1 VAWFD
6 RLVEKA
12 LGGRRMA
19 ARNLAG
25 LEYPR
30 VEVPLRRGGR
40 GLADLTIALLTD
52 LHIGCAMGEGELCRI
67 CADLARVRPDLV
79 CLAGDLINTRERE
92 VLALRRPLALLD
104 PPLGIYA
111 VPGNHDHFFGSG
123 IDLWR
128 AFLAGEGVQVLDNEG
143 VRLER
148 GGDTLWLAGVDD
160 LTEGEP
166 DLAAA
171 LAGAGE
177 EEPVVLL
184 SHHPDFF
191 FEAAA
196 VGVELTLSGHTHG
209 GQINLG
215 GCRPL
220 RHTRFGWWQG
230 LFEEVG
236 CRLYVS
242 RGVGTTLLPLRLAAP
257 PEIPLLTLRPGSPP
271 GPPPAGRWA
280 PGRGSS

>member
-1 VAWFD
+1 
-6 RLVEKA
+6 
-12 LGGRRMA
+12 MA
-19 ARNLAG
+19 TRNLAA
-25 LEYPR
+25 LELPR
-30 VEVPLRRGGR
+30 VEVPLRRGGP
-40 GLADLTIALLTD
+40 GLAGLTIALLTD
-52 LHIGCAMGEGELCRI
+52 LHIGCAMGEGELQALCTR
-67 CADLARVRPDLV
+67 LAGIGPDLV

-92 VLALRRPLALLD
+92 IRALARPLARLD

-111 VPGNHDHFFGSG
+111 VPGNHDHFYGRG
-123 IDLWR
+123 IARWGATLEEQGVR
-128 AFLAGEGVQVLDNEG
+128 VLANRG

-171 LAGAGE
+171 LEGSDPA
-177 EEPVVLL
+177 EPVVLL

-196 VGVELTLSGHTHG
+196 VAVELTLAGHTHG
-209 GQINLG
+209 GQVNLG
-215 GCRPL
+215 RFRPF

-230 LFEEVG
+230 MFEEVG

-242 RGVGTTLLPLRLAAP
+242 RGVGTTLLPLRIAAP
-257 PEIPLLTLRPGSPP
+257 PEVPLLTLRP
-271 GPPPAGRWA
+271 
-280 PGRGSS
+280 